1 MLAKR
6 LILLLAVGLVA
17 LSSQA
22 QDSLLLRNYQVVKR
36 SDPWLT
42 APNAAALTRF
52 NEENMATAE
61 LSLTRAKGGFT
72 DFYDSPNVVQADAS
86 VESFF
91 RLSPRT
97 VVFGAISYDNF
108 SGRDMAGSAFLPPLT
123 LHPSPF
129 TLHHPFDIVEDS
141 LMNTGTKHRDV
152 YSLSG
157 GVGVDLWRGMSFGA
171 RLDYTSANYAKYK
184 DLRHKNKLMD
194 LQLSAGV
201 YVPLGR
207 VVQLGLNYL
216 YHRNTES
223 VLFSTYGKSDRTYNS
238 FINYGP
244 FIGQVEQFGST
255 GYTDRSRE
263 MPLVSD
269 ADGLSLQFSLQPAS
283 CWQFYNAFTYAH
295 LRGYYGRRSPYTITY
310 TRHRS
315 NQYQY
320 DARLTAQQS
329 GSRFY
334 LDFSLQAENL
344 QNYAN
349 TYREQQNDAGASYYE
364 YFTPVKTA
372 DRLWSD
378 VSLSLTADLGLRH
391 QLPAWT
397 LQTAFL
403 QAHRKQTA
411 YLYPYYR
418 RQNLRT
424 TTLTAS
430 VCRNFVATAGVWSF
444 QLDASFTQGSGDPY
458 EDMTFTEPS
467 DKATEPPTMEAYL
480 WREYQWLTAAQY
492 AVGGSAKYSFLLP
505 ATSLKTYVRA
515 DLHHRKCN
523 SPSPFTPHPSP
534 LTLLPSGETGGGPGW
549 GRDRTTVTL
558 AVGCEF

>member
-6 LILLLAVGLVA
+6 IILLMAVGLEA

-61 LSLTRAKGGFT
+61 LLLTRAKGGFT
-72 DFYDSPNVVQADAS
+72 DYYDSPDVLQADAS

-97 VVFGAISYDNF
+97 VVFGAMRYDNF
-108 SGRDMAGSAFLPPLT
+108 SGRDMAGSAFLPT
-123 LHPSPF
+123 L

-141 LMNTGTKHRDV
+141 LTNTGTKHRDV

-157 GVGVDLWRGMSFGA
+157 GVGVGLWRGMALGA

-201 YVPLGR
+201 YVPLGS
-207 VVQLGLNYL
+207 VVQLGFDYR

-269 ADGLSLQFSLQPAS
+269 ADGFALQLSLQPAPAV
-283 CWQFYNAFTYAH
+283 QFYNAFAYAR

-315 NQYQY
+315 RQYQY
-320 DARLTAQQS
+320 DARLTARQC

-334 LDFSLQAENL
+334 LDLSLQAENL
-344 QNYAN
+344 QNFAN
-349 TYREQQNDAGASYYE
+349 TYREQQNSAGASYYE
-364 YFTPVKTA
+364 YYTPVKTA
-372 DRLWSD
+372 NRLWSN
-378 VSLSLTADLGLRH
+378 VSLSLTADLGLRR

-397 LQTAFL
+397 LQAAFL
-403 QAHRKQTA
+403 QARRKQTA

-418 RQNLRT
+418 RQHLRT

-430 VCRNFVATAGVWSF
+430 VCRHFVATAGVWSL
-444 QLDASFTQGSGDPY
+444 QLDAAFTHGSGDPY
-458 EDMTFTEPS
+458 EDMTFTEPG
-467 DKATEPPTMEAYL
+467 DKATEPPTMEVCL

-492 AVGGSAKYSFLLP
+492 AVGGSAKYSFRLP
-505 ATSLKTYVRA
+505 RTSLKTYVRA
-515 DLHHRKCN
+515 DLHHRKRN
-523 SPSPFTPHPSP
+523 GSRTPA
-534 LTLLPSGETGGGPGW
+534 LPEGAP
-549 GRDRTTVTL
+549 GRDRTTATL

>member
-1 MLAKR
+1 MLAKKVT
-6 LILLLAVGLVA
+6 LTLAGLALAVGMT
-17 LSSQA
+17 A
-22 QDSLLLRNYQVVKR
+22 QDSLLLRDYRAAQR
-36 SDPWLT
+36 ADAWLT
-42 APNAAALTRF
+42 SVNAAALTRF
-52 NEENMATAE
+52 SQENMATAE

-72 DFYDSPNVVQADAS
+72 DFYDSPDVVQADAS
-86 VESFF
+86 VESYF
-91 RLSPRT
+91 RLSPQA

-108 SGRDMAGSAFLPPLT
+108 SGRDMAGSAFL
-123 LHPSPF
+123 SPF
-129 TLHHPFDIVEDS
+129 TLHRPFDIVEDS

-152 YSLSG
+152 YRLSG
-157 GVGVDLWRGMSFGA
+157 GFGIDLWRGMALGA

-194 LQLSAGV
+194 LQLSVGA
-201 YVPLGR
+201 YVPLGS

-269 ADGLSLQFSLQPAS
+269 ADGLSMQLSLQPAR
-283 CWQFYNAFTYAH
+283 CLQFYNAFTYAR

-310 TRHRS
+310 SRHHS
-315 NQYQY
+315 NQYRY
-320 DARLTAQQS
+320 DARLTAQQC
-329 GSRFY
+329 GSRFS
-334 LDFSLQAENL
+334 LDLSLQAENL
-344 QNYAN
+344 QNQAS

-364 YFTPVKTA
+364 YYTPVKTA
-372 DRLWSD
+372 DRLWTD
-378 VSLSLTADLGLRH
+378 VDLSLTADLGLRH

-397 LQTAFL
+397 LQAAFS

-418 RQNLRT
+418 RQSLRT
-424 TTLTAS
+424 TTLAAS
-430 VCRNFVATAGVWSF
+430 VCRNLVATAGVWNF
-444 QLDASFTQGSGDPY
+444 QLDASFTQGTGAPF
-458 EDMTFTEPS
+458 EDMTFAEPS

-505 ATSLKTYVRA
+505 AAHLKTYVRA

-523 SPSPFTPHPSP
+523 DPN
-534 LTLLPSGETGGGPGW
+534 EYAV
-549 GRDRTTVTL
+549 GRDRTTATL
-558 AVGCEF
+558 AIGCEF

>member
-1 MLAKR
+1 MLAKKVT
-6 LILLLAVGLVA
+6 LTLAGLALAVGMT
-17 LSSQA
+17 A
-22 QDSLLLRNYQVVKR
+22 QDSLLLRDYRAAQR
-36 SDPWLT
+36 ADAWLT
-42 APNAAALTRF
+42 SVNAAALTRF
-52 NEENMATAE
+52 SQENMATAE

-72 DFYDSPNVVQADAS
+72 DFYDSPDVVQADAS
-86 VESFF
+86 VESYF
-91 RLSPRT
+91 RLSPQA

-108 SGRDMAGSAFLPPLT
+108 SGRDMAGSAFTP
-123 LHPSPF
+123 HPSPF
-129 TLHHPFDIVEDS
+129 TLHRPFDIVEDS

-152 YSLSG
+152 YRLSG
-157 GVGVDLWRGMSFGA
+157 GFGIDLWRGMALGA

-194 LQLSAGV
+194 LQLSVGA
-201 YVPLGR
+201 YVPLGS

-269 ADGLSLQFSLQPAS
+269 ADGLSMQISLQPAR
-283 CWQFYNAFTYAH
+283 CLQFYNAFTYAR

-310 TRHRS
+310 SRHHS
-315 NQYQY
+315 NQYRY
-320 DARLTAQQS
+320 DARLTARQC
-329 GSRFY
+329 GSRFS
-334 LDFSLQAENL
+334 LDLSLQTENL
-344 QNYAN
+344 QNQAS

-364 YFTPVKTA
+364 YYTPVKTA
-372 DRLWSD
+372 DRLWTD
-378 VSLSLTADLGLRH
+378 VDLSLTADLGLRH

-397 LQTAFL
+397 LQAAFS

-418 RQNLRT
+418 RQSLRT
-424 TTLTAS
+424 TTLAAS
-430 VCRNFVATAGVWSF
+430 VCRNLVATAGVWSF
-444 QLDASFTQGSGDPY
+444 QLDASFTQGSGAPF
-458 EDMTFTEPS
+458 EDMTFAEPS

-505 ATSLKTYVRA
+505 AAHLKTYVRA

-523 SPSPFTPHPSP
+523 NPN
-534 LTLLPSGETGGGPGW
+534 EYAV
-549 GRDRTTVTL
+549 GRDRTTATL
-558 AVGCEF
+558 AIGCEF